1 MVQPGAGLR
10 LIAPT
15 SPIKHVVMIV
25 KENHVYDATFGLPS
39 LNARTRTDDGMA
51 DCFDFTQAPLP
62 PPA

>member
-1 MVQPGAGLR
+1 M
-10 LIAPT
+10 IAPT